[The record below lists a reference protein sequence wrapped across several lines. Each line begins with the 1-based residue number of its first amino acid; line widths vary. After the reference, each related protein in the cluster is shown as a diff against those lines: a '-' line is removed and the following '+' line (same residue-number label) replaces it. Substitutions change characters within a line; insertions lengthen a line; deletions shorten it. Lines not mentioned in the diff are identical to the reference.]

1 MPGLVS
7 RPGGQREWGAAARR
21 ARVGL
26 TGLPAPRAGAGAE
39 TSAAQHP
46 IQPAVARPG
55 EGWRAFD
62 TSDRSRVEVVDRA
75 PFCAFESAPSG
86 YNRYPLWP

>member
-55 EGWRAFD
+55 EG
-62 TSDRSRVEVVDRA
+62 
-75 PFCAFESAPSG
+75 
-86 YNRYPLWP
+86 